1 MSYTADDA
9 PMTATVEIH
18 LSFLH
23 PLTDLCI
30 RPLAN
35 AARLIQRSKDHL
47 LLLFWLVAAGMD
59 MNNLGHSAALSGAL
73 VMSEVTLG
81 TSFKIGFTLHNI
93 TKALAMQH

>member
-1 MSYTADDA
+1 
-9 PMTATVEIH
+9 
-18 LSFLH
+18 
-23 PLTDLCI
+23 
-30 RPLAN
+30 
-35 AARLIQRSKDHL
+35 
-47 LLLFWLVAAGMD
+47 MD